1 MSVRKTGAGDLNQ
14 RIHFERAT
22 ETELPGGGYGKVWA
36 RVGSAWA
43 ERWVDGARERSAAM
57 REETTS
63 MVHFRIYRQVV
74 DGLSLDTTM
83 RVVWRGQTLNIRAV
97 ADPGPPARFAVIDC
111 ETGVPT

>member
-1 MSVRKTGAGDLNQ
+1 
-14 RIHFERAT
+14 
-22 ETELPGGGYGKVWA
+22 
-36 RVGSAWA
+36 
-43 ERWVDGARERSAAM
+43 
-57 REETTS
+57 

-83 RVVWRGQTLNIRAV
+83 RVVWRGQTLNIRAM